1 MPTAKAL
8 FDDVKASP
16 PLVEVVTSK
25 SLDVPQDSIDM
36 SDKLFFIEF
45 TPEGTL
51 QRRWYLIQ
59 VDIPS
64 TIEVNPDFAS
74 NHLYCFVF
82 LAKHPTDIDKSDEY
96 SRWWPDWY
104 NYDRG
109 PTTDAIIYGQ
119 RVLIKPN
126 TIPCSSKFIQWS
138 TLLPLRGHD
147 SIALVGPFAFEQIST
162 YNRVRQRVHN
172 SNWEL
177 LIEACTLFRISPP
190 TLGHSIPPSRHGRQ
204 HKTIKKKMKT

>member
-1 MPTAKAL
+1 MPTTKAL
-8 FDDVKASP
+8 FDDVKATP

-25 SLDVPQDSIDM
+25 SLDVPQASIGM

-51 QRRWYLIQ
+51 RRRWYLIQ

-74 NHLYCFVF
+74 NHLYWCVF
-82 LAKHPTDIDKSDEY
+82 LAKHPTDISKSDEY

-104 NYDRG
+104 KYDRC
-109 PTTDAIIYGQ
+109 PSTDDIIYGQ

-126 TIPCSSKFIQWS
+126 TIPCSSIFIQWS
-138 TLLPLRGHD
+138 TLLPLRGPD
-147 SIALVGPFAFEQIST
+147 SIALVGPFTFEHVSA

-177 LIEACTLFRISPP
+177 LIEACTLFRISHP
-190 TLGHSIPPSRHGRQ
+190 TLGHGIPPSRHGIP
-204 HKTIKKKMKT
+204 HKKVRKKLKT